1 MHMVLSVLDSF
12 SSMECIFYNK
22 DLFLCFLKPKGL
34 PKTSFD
40 SEFHLRIREK
50 KRRRERERGMKTV
63 KQTCISKISISYK

>member
-50 KRRRERERGMKTV
+50 KRRRERERNENCKANMNIQNFHKL
-63 KQTCISKISISYK
+63 